1 MGNSIRKNLPKSVL
15 ITRTVP
21 ELDDN
26 VVGLVVL
33 CVWHNLETDKVIR
46 TASSGTDEIVVFSS
60 VVYNSHVSHVGIPLA
75 DAQTRSAY
83 KPLVNRVGRVVLTP
97 KHQIRVID
105 VLPDAK
111 SPPILA
117 DCLSDAETLVLAVR
131 VDVHGSTVGT
141 CAPGVCPFSSNS
153 APVKPRSGQ
162 RLVRINRSGR
172 LWGNRV
178 ACFLTKGILR
188 KIFLPVIHGLQTSRF
203 DDGFWKRPHR
213 AISAGIIVWL
223 NGNDTI
229 ADITADDI
237 LVAGI
242 DIDSPGAMM
251 AGK

>member
-1 MGNSIRKNLPKSVL
+1 M

-46 TASSGTDEIVVFSS
+46 TASSGTDQIVVFSS
-60 VVYNSHVSHVGIPLA
+60 VVYNSHVSHIGIPLT
-75 DAQTRSAY
+75 DAQTCSAY
-83 KPLVNRVGRVVLTP
+83 KPLVNRIGRVVLTP

-141 CAPGVCPFSSNS
+141 CAPGVCPFSTNS

-178 ACFLTKGILR
+178 ACLLTKGILR
-188 KIFLPVIHGLQTSRF
+188 KIFLPVSNRLLTSRF

-213 AISAGIIVWL
+213 AIGTSTVVWF

-229 ADITADDI
+229 ANVITADDI
-237 LVAGI
+237 LAVAGI
-242 DIDSPGAMM
+242 DFNCVDAMM
-251 AGK
+251 AGS